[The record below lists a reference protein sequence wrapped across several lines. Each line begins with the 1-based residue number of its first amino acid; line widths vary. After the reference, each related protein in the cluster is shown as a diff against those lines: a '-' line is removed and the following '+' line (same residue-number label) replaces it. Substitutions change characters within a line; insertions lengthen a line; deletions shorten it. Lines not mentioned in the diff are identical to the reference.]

1 LRGDET
7 LFLVCEV
14 GLLAQGGDSSMLEQT
29 PEEGSQEGIQG
40 TTHKNLSKQYLL
52 TLEGGE

>member
-1 LRGDET
+1 M
-7 LFLVCEV
+7 CEV